1 MLIHTDAG
9 QRILLRRN
17 CQRSYISGK
26 NGSSHHAAPIIVISW
41 KWIKISIFNILNS
54 GPIQLFIHL
63 MKMPYKTCHQKVIIV
78 IFLLSTLQS
87 MAQTD
92 GRITGI
98 RDLISDYKFSEAMEM
113 CNRFLGADS
122 LNVDL
127 LILKGEV
134 LMSMFR
140 FNEAVPAL
148 RRAMTIDSNRIRGL
162 KDLASLYKQTG
173 ENEEAILYYKKI
185 LELQPEDRQTMIQ
198 LAALLIQLEN
208 YRDALNLLIPACKR
222 DSGNF
227 YILKLT
233 ASSYQELNN
242 ADSALIYYLKARKIS
257 PANPNIALS
266 LSNLLIRKK
275 LYDSVIRYT
284 EQFVLENPK
293 SYAVFRL
300 GAYATC
306 LKKNYPAAASK
317 FRGSIRMGDGSKFT
331 QKYLGLCRYKLD
343 MFDSACPSFR
353 KAYLL
358 DTADAELC
366 FYLGE
371 SLLRSD
377 QPDSSLVYLSKA
389 LRMILPSE
397 QYLLTLYADISLAFN
412 STDKV
417 DTALQILI
425 KAHAY
430 APGNQTILFKLAYQ
444 YDYYMH
450 KSMTA
455 LPLYK
460 QFLRRNKSSGETRD
474 NPQVVMYSTYARN
487 RVNELEKFKKGAYH

>member
-1 MLIHTDAG
+1 MLFKA
-9 QRILLRRN
+9 
-17 CQRSYISGK
+17 CSK
-26 NGSSHHAAPIIVISW
+26 KVVIV
-41 KWIKISIFNILNS
+41 
-54 GPIQLFIHL
+54 
-63 MKMPYKTCHQKVIIV
+63 V
-78 IFLLSTLQS
+78 FLLSAFQS

-92 GRITGI
+92 ERFTGI
-98 RDLISDYKFSEAMEM
+98 RDLISDYKYSEAMEK
-113 CNRFLGADS
+113 CNRFLVSDS
-122 LNVDL
+122 SNADL
-127 LILKGEV
+127 LILKGEI

-140 FNEAVPAL
+140 FSEAALAL
-148 RRAMTIDSNRIRGL
+148 RQATAIDSNRIRGL

-185 LELQPEDRQTMIQ
+185 LERQPEDRQAMIQ

-208 YRDALNLLIPACKR
+208 YRDALNLLLPACKS

-242 ADSALIYYLKARKIS
+242 ADSALIFYQKARKIS

-275 LYDSVIRYT
+275 QYDSVIRYT
-284 EQFVLENPK
+284 EQFVRENPK

-300 GAYATC
+300 GAYATY
-306 LKKNYPAAASK
+306 LKKDYPSAASK
-317 FRGSIRMGDGSKFT
+317 FRGSIRMGDASKFT
-331 QKYLGLCRYKLD
+331 HKYLGLCRYKLD

-366 FYLGE
+366 FYYGE
-371 SLLRSD
+371 SLLRSKW
-377 QPDSSLVYLSKA
+377 PDSALLYLGRA

-397 QYLLTLYADISLAFN
+397 QYLITLYSDISLAFN
-412 STDKV
+412 STDRA

-425 KAHAY
+425 KAHAF
-430 APGNQTILFKLAYQ
+430 APDNPNILFKLAYQ

-450 KSMTA
+450 KPMTA
-455 LPLYK
+455 LLLYK
-460 QFLRRNKSSGETRD
+460 QFLKRNKSSGETGD
-474 NPQVVMYSTYARN
+474 NPQVIMYSTYARN
-487 RVNELEKFKKGAYH
+487 RVNELEKFKKGAHQ